1 MTTDQAKEA
10 TTLETTLETKLKQL
24 LITCGRTNAVLDSSK
39 DIAIERQMEALKALS
54 TEVETSRRAVEAVKI
69 INDEEEAEIDNWN
82 AEIEAKLAKGDNEFK
97 RLDIWLDHRKQAK
110 EKLGREEKMKFELE
124 LHETKMKLE
133 TEHQAKTT
141 ANQPTVEEK
150 ARAKLPK
157 LTISKFNGTYM
168 DWSRFWSQ
176 FEESVEKSGLA
187 TVTKFSYLKELLDS
201 KVRREVEAL
210 PFTPEGY
217 NRAKAIL
224 TEKYGKESEI
234 VKAYGKEILD
244 LPYISSTNP
253 RKIKEFSE
261 KLTYCVQS
269 LETLKKLDEVKGL
282 VAMTLDKLPAIRGD
296 LVRSDNQWESWDFCQ
311 LAEALRLWL
320 RRHPVDS
327 QQEHENEQNTKRR
340 ERRANM
346 FNTRREEYNPRGY
359 IYCDSDD
366 HKAIK
371 CTKITAVSD
380 RKQILSKKRLCFNCA
395 VGSHRAAQCQSKI
408 SCQNCGK
415 RHHTSLCDKACDQEK
430 KNVALAASGGGEGVF
445 PVVLVKVDGI
455 ITRALVDTGAGSS
468 YVSAKVVNMMHKKP
482 IEVTTKHVE
491 MIMGSHIA
499 KTETYDAVLG
509 SIDDTFQMDVKL
521 TKVDKTQLLSV
532 DNPRYE
538 QMKETYPYL
547 NRVNVADKDVKDQL
561 PIHVILGVGDYTKI
575 KTNKQPVIGEIGE
588 PIAEYTKMGW
598 LMMSPG
604 QEFDRKRMLL
614 TQTRQADYEELCRL
628 DVLGLKDS
636 ADHDQQIVHAEFKE
650 QLQRSPE
657 GWYETGLPWRSN
669 HSPLPS
675 NEIGSLQRLNGLTK
689 KLKRDGHTEEYDAV
703 IRGQIEEGIVEKA
716 PEVPTSKEF
725 YIPHKCVIKESSET
739 TKLRVVYDASARAN
753 PEAPSL
759 NECLYTGPPL
769 QNKLWDVLI
778 QQRAYPVMVSGD
790 IRQAFP
796 PGTNKRKRK
805 RCLTISLA

>member
-224 TEKYGKESEI
+224 TEKYGKESET

-282 VAMTLDKLPAIRGD
+282 VAITLDKLPAIGGD

-346 FNTRREEYNPRGY
+346 FNTAGRTTIPRDVFIVIVTTTRPSSARKLPLY
-359 IYCDSDD
+359 P
-366 HKAIK
+366 
-371 CTKITAVSD
+371 TA
-380 RKQILSKKRLCFNCA
+380 SK
-395 VGSHRAAQCQSKI
+395 
-408 SCQNCGK
+408 SCQRK
-415 RHHTSLCDKACDQEK
+415 DY
-430 KNVALAASGGGEGVF
+430 ALT
-445 PVVLVKVDGI
+445 VLWEAI
-455 ITRALVDTGAGSS
+455 EQL
-468 YVSAKVVNMMHKKP
+468 SAKVKY
-482 IEVTTKHVE
+482 HV
-491 MIMGSHIA
+491 
-499 KTETYDAVLG
+499 
-509 SIDDTFQMDVKL
+509 
-521 TKVDKTQLLSV
+521 
-532 DNPRYE
+532 R
-538 QMKETYPYL
+538 
-547 NRVNVADKDVKDQL
+547 
-561 PIHVILGVGDYTKI
+561 
-575 KTNKQPVIGEIGE
+575 
-588 PIAEYTKMGW
+588 
-598 LMMSPG
+598 
-604 QEFDRKRMLL
+604 
-614 TQTRQADYEELCRL
+614 
-628 DVLGLKDS
+628 
-636 ADHDQQIVHAEFKE
+636 
-650 QLQRSPE
+650 
-657 GWYETGLPWRSN
+657 
-669 HSPLPS
+669 
-675 NEIGSLQRLNGLTK
+675 
-689 KLKRDGHTEEYDAV
+689 
-703 IRGQIEEGIVEKA
+703 IVEKD
-716 PEVPTSKEF
+716 TTHH
-725 YIPHKCVIKESSET
+725 YVIKLV
-739 TKLRVVYDASARAN
+739 TKKRRMLRW
-753 PEAPSL
+753 
-759 NECLYTGPPL
+759 
-769 QNKLWDVLI
+769 Q
-778 QQRAYPVMVSGD
+778 PVEGVKEYS
-790 IRQAFP
+790 QW
-796 PGTNKRKRK
+796 
-805 RCLTISLA
+805 CW